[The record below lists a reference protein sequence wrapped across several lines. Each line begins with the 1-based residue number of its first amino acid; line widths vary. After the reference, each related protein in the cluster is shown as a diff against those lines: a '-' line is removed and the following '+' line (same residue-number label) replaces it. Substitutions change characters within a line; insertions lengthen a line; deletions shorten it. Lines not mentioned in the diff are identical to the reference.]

1 MEPGEMLD
9 RGRPDVRVLVVEDD
23 PDARDGIL
31 ATLRGVF
38 GVVGYGAGDGE
49 EAFSRLVAVKP
60 DLILC
65 DLRMPRLDG
74 FEFVRR
80 LRRDPRYH
88 RILTIAVSGLGRPI
102 DVAATREAGFDGHVL
117 KPLRAVTLARLLD
130 RALDARDAR
139 GSPESV
145 AWPRA

>member
-1 MEPGEMLD
+1 MLD

-23 PDARDGIL
+23 PDARNGIL

-49 EAFSRLVAVKP
+49 EAFARLLGVKP
-60 DLILC
+60 DLMLC

-80 LRRDPRYH
+80 LRRNLRYR

-102 DVAATREAGFDGHVL
+102 DVAAARAAGVDGHVL
-117 KPLRAVTLARLLD
+117 KPLTAATLARLLD
-130 RALDARDAR
+130 RAWDARDAG

-145 AWPRA
+145 A

>member
-1 MEPGEMLD
+1 MPD
-9 RGRPDVRVLVVEDD
+9 RGRPDIRVLVVEDD
-23 PDARDGIL
+23 PTARDGIL

-38 GVVGYGAGDGE
+38 EVVGYGAGDGE

-74 FEFVRR
+74 FGFVRR

-88 RILTIAVSGLGRPI
+88 RILTIAVSGRGRPI
-102 DVAATREAGFDGHVL
+102 DLAATREAGFDGHVL
-117 KPLRAVTLARLLD
+117 KPLTAATLARLLD
-130 RALDARDAR
+130 RAWDTRN
-139 GSPESV
+139 GGCSSESV
-145 AWPRA
+145 T